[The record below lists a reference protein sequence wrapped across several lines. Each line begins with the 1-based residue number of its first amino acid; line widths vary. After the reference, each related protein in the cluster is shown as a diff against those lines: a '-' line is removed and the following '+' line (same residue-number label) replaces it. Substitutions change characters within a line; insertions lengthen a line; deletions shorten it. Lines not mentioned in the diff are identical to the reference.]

1 MATERDDILALLE
14 DPKVKPSL
22 IAMLVVGVGLGY
34 AIKIAI
40 DAFRNNRQELPPP

>member
-1 MATERDDILALLE
+1 MARRSDDQILALLD
-14 DPKVKPSL
+14 DPDIRPSL

-40 DAFRNNRQELPPP
+40 DSFRKSQTPQ